1 MSEGGGKRH
10 HRRPGPRSSTDA
22 GSGAEE
28 EVPLEDEDE
37 SGAEGTFRP
46 NPAGRRVA
54 KAGED
59 EARPRARSSRPES
72 EAASSGKSIARAM
85 GETMLIGRVRD
96 EQLATFCRQL
106 GTYLNSGVGVTRA
119 LSSLREQVAGTALG
133 PIVERMGQAV
143 KQGETISDAA
153 AREPRAFDPLFLSMV
168 RVAEARG
175 GLPEALKGMASHYE
189 ARARFWKQA
198 RSAMIYPTIV
208 IFIAL
213 VVGFLLTT
221 FVLPLFVDILKDA
234 TRDKSASLPLPTQV
248 LIWISDFMKALGWW
262 LLPLLTAAGIFGLVR
277 AYRTEGGKRWLD
289 QIIVRVPVMGK
300 LVSVI
305 ETARFSR
312 VLGDLLDAGVG
323 VDKSFALTAD
333 VMQFGPFEAAVRQ
346 VGGAVK
352 GGSEVAPALSETHRF
367 EPDVIAYVETGEETG
382 SLPESLKRLAK
393 DYEERA
399 THMVKNLASLV
410 QPLLVI
416 VLGSIVG
423 FIVIAFVMAYVSVIL
438 SLTGG

>member
-1 MSEGGGKRH
+1 
-10 HRRPGPRSSTDA
+10 
-22 GSGAEE
+22 
-28 EVPLEDEDE
+28 
-37 SGAEGTFRP
+37 
-46 NPAGRRVA
+46 
-54 KAGED
+54 
-59 EARPRARSSRPES
+59 
-72 EAASSGKSIARAM
+72 M
-85 GETMLIGRVRD
+85 GETLLIGRVRD
-96 EQLATFCRQL
+96 EQLSNFCRQL
-106 GTYLNSGVGVTRA
+106 GTYLDSGVGLTRA
-119 LSSLREQVAGTALG
+119 LASLREQVAGTALG
-133 PIVERMGQAV
+133 PVVERMGQAI

-175 GLPEALKGMASHYE
+175 GLPEALKSMASHYE

-198 RSAMIYPTIV
+198 RSALIYPTAVIV
-208 IFIAL
+208 IAL
-213 VVGFLLTT
+213 AVGFLLTT
-221 FVLPLFVDILKDA
+221 FVLPLFVEILKDL
-234 TRDKSASLPLPTQV
+234 TRGKTASLPWPTQV
-248 LIWISDFMKALGWW
+248 LVAISDFMKAFGWW
-262 LLPLLTAAGIFGLVR
+262 LVPLLLAAGLFALVR
-277 AYRTEGGKRWLD
+277 AYRTEGGKRSID

-312 VLGDLLDAGVG
+312 TLGDLLDAGVP

-333 VMQFGPFEAAVRQ
+333 VMQFGPYQDAVNEVR
-346 VGGAVK
+346 GAVK
-352 GGSEVAPALSETHRF
+352 SGSEVAPALSHTGRF
-367 EPDVIAYVETGEETG
+367 DPDVIAYVETGEETG
-382 SLPESLKRLAK
+382 TLPESLKRLAK

-416 VLGSIVG
+416 ILGAIVG